1 MPTIPGIDPSQGA
14 VPNYDFGAPPA
25 GISFPTQSSG
35 QSGIPVDP
43 SLAALNAM
51 AQSSQGGSTS
61 SPPQQPKSTFLQDV
75 WGAIKNYPKALLQGA
90 ENFGGSVEN
99 AVGGNILKLLTPDS
113 KKGQTGITQINPAT
127 SPFPNYELV
136 HAAPGY
142 DIPPSVSSVP
152 STGAAGIASQ
162 GVPSDQ
168 IEAYGG
174 GPTGSSGKTAEGA
187 AIASALSG
195 GDNTSGA
202 MGVQN
207 PMPLDKSGG
216 MTSMKQMMDALAK
229 SQTKN
234 QAYKP
239 SFLQILGNALQT
251 AGRAAGG
258 ASNPTYLEGILA
270 REQQMR
276 ALRSQQDFNLVKST
290 LDFRFNQQMQALNAQ
305 LQAHVITPA
314 AYESQLGLIQQ
325 QYMNLVNQYSR
336 TILATQQNL
345 GAAGMTPTE
354 QGILQ
359 QNATSPTGTNVNT
372 AGIAP
377 GSTPS
382 ATALNTPAT
391 GGTGVR

>member
-1 MPTIPGIDPSQGA
+1 MPIIPGSDPSQGA
-14 VPNYDFGAPPA
+14 VPNYNFGAPPA

-43 SLAALNAM
+43 SLAALNAI
-51 AQSSQGGSTS
+51 AQNQPPQGQTQGQAQKASPQQNPGVIGTIYNKLAGLLGFAPKDATTQSS
-61 SPPQQPKSTFLQDV
+61 
-75 WGAIKNYPKALLQGA
+75 
-90 ENFGGSVEN
+90 
-99 AVGGNILKLLTPDS
+99 
-113 KKGQTGITQINPAT
+113 NPA
-127 SPFPNYELV
+127 
-136 HAAPGY
+136 
-142 DIPPSVSSVP
+142 
-152 STGAAGIASQ
+152 
-162 GVPSDQ
+162 
-168 IEAYGG
+168 
-174 GPTGSSGKTAEGA
+174 GSSGKGKLQFSYADRFDANGQPIGNEWYDPSGYHATDIIPPGVTIGPSSDVQASGA
-187 AIASALSG
+187 PTSSPTIGVPAVNPTPKIDASS
-195 GDNTSGA
+195 TSGA
-202 MGVQN
+202 MGVEN
-207 PMPLDKSGG
+207 PLPLDQSGG
-216 MTSMKQMMDALAK
+216 MASMQQMMDALAK

-251 AGRAAGG
+251 AGRAAAGQT
-258 ASNPTYLEGILA
+258 NPTYLEGMLA

-276 ALRSQQDFNLVKST
+276 TLRSQQDFNLVKST

-345 GAAGMTPTE
+345 GSAGMTPTE

-359 QNATSPTGTNVNT
+359 QNATSPTGSNVNT
-372 AGIAP
+372 AGITPAA
-377 GSTPS
+377 TPS
-382 ATALNTPAT
+382 GTALNTPAT

>member
-1 MPTIPGIDPSQGA
+1 MPTIPGSDTSQGT
-14 VPNYDFGAPPA
+14 VPNYDFGVHPA
-25 GISFPTQSSG
+25 GLSFPTQSAG
-35 QSGIPVDP
+35 QYGIPVDP
-43 SLAALNAM
+43 SIAALNAM
-51 AQSSQGGSTS
+51 AQNEQTQGQTQGQPQKAS
-61 SPPQQPKSTFLQDV
+61 PQQNPGVLGTIYNKIAGLLGFAPK
-75 WGAIKNYPKALLQGA
+75 GA
-90 ENFGGSVEN
+90 
-99 AVGGNILKLLTPDS
+99 T
-113 KKGQTGITQINPAT
+113 TTTQSSNP
-127 SPFPNYELV
+127 S
-136 HAAPGY
+136 
-142 DIPPSVSSVP
+142 
-152 STGAAGIASQ
+152 
-162 GVPSDQ
+162 
-168 IEAYGG
+168 
-174 GPTGSSGKTAEGA
+174 GSSGKGKLQFSYADRFDANGQPIGNEWYDPSGYHATDIIPPGVT
-187 AIASALSG
+187 IGPSSDVQASGTPTSSPTIGVPAVNPTPTTDASS
-195 GDNTSGA
+195 TSGA
-202 MGVQN
+202 MGVEN
-207 PMPLDKSGG
+207 PLPLDQSGG
-216 MTSMKQMMDALAK
+216 MASMQQMMDALAK

-251 AGRAAGG
+251 AGRAAAGQT
-258 ASNPTYLEGILA
+258 NPTYLEGMLA

>member
-1 MPTIPGIDPSQGA
+1 MPTFTGSDPSQS
-14 VPNYDFGAPPA
+14 A
-25 GISFPTQSSG
+25 GQY
-35 QSGIPVDP
+35 GIPVDP
-43 SLAALNAM
+43 SIAALNAI
-51 AQSSQGGSTS
+51 AQSEQTQGQTQKAS
-61 SPPQQPKSTFLQDV
+61 PQQNPGVLGTIYNKLAGLLGFAPKT
-75 WGAIKNYPKALLQGA
+75 A
-90 ENFGGSVEN
+90 
-99 AVGGNILKLLTPDS
+99 T
-113 KKGQTGITQINPAT
+113 TQSSNPADQAGKGKLQF
-127 SPFPNYELV
+127 SYADRFDANGQPIGNEWYDPSGY
-136 HAAPGY
+136 HAT
-142 DIPPSVSSVP
+142 DIIPPGVTVAPPSNAQVSGALTSNQ
-152 STGAAGIASQ
+152 AAGFPASNP
-162 GVPSDQ
+162 VPVTDS
-168 IEAYGG
+168 
-174 GPTGSSGKTAEGA
+174 
-187 AIASALSG
+187 AS
-195 GDNTSGA
+195 TSGA
-202 MGVQN
+202 MGVEN
-207 PMPLDKSGG
+207 PLPLDQSGG
-216 MTSMKQMMDALAK
+216 MASLQNMMDTLSK

-239 SFLQILGNALQT
+239 SFLQIIGNALQT

-276 ALRSQQDFNLVKST
+276 TLRSQQDFNLVKST